1 MDIIIDEKFILYVIA
16 YNRCCMGFLRRLL
29 MFLIPATSHWWFYFI
44 RDHCSMETLPGH
56 ISSQDLNVLFYRN
69 FRSRVTAMKQNSF
82 VARYMAQRN
91 SDAFGVICII
101 VPIPAASHWRFY
113 FIREHCFME
122 TLPGHV

>member
-69 FRSRVTAMKQNSF
+69 FRSRVTEGTLMHSELSALSSQFRQRPIGDFILF
-82 VARYMAQRN
+82 V
-91 SDAFGVICII
+91 SI
-101 VPIPAASHWRFY
+101 VLWR
-113 FIREHCFME
+113 HCRG
-122 TLPGHV
+122 TCK